1 MKLRLRVTVRSMGLR
16 TVVSVGVI
24 WAVFS
29 GIGPATAAGQMFC
42 CADEHGKQVCGDIL
56 PQACYGRAYRELGS
70 SGRTLRNVDAP
81 LTAEQRAQRA
91 IEDERRKEREAAL
104 KEQKLKDQALLDT
117 YGTEKD
123 LETLRRRAEQDINS
137 TIKAAENKIA
147 EAHKQRKRF
156 ENEAEF
162 YKKKQLPLD
171 VDKGLRDA
179 DAEIGAQVA
188 VITARK
194 KDMEAIRIKFDE
206 DLRRFRELTRRTPAG
221 Q

>member
-1 MKLRLRVTVRSMGLR
+1 MRAIVRSMGLR
-16 TVVSVGVI
+16 TTVNLI
-24 WAVFS
+24 LLWLALS
-29 GIGPATAAGQMFC
+29 GAGSAAAAGQFFC
-42 CADEHGKQVCGDIL
+42 CTDEHGKQVCGDIL

-70 SGRTLRNVDAP
+70 SGRTVRNIEAP

-91 IEDERRKEREAAL
+91 AEDERRKEQAAAL

-123 LETLRRRAEQDINS
+123 LETLRRRAELDVTS
-137 TIKAAENKIA
+137 SIKAAEEKIA
-147 EAHKQRKRF
+147 EAQKQRKKF
-156 ENEAEF
+156 SDEAEF
-162 YKKKQLPLD
+162 YKKKQLPAS

-179 DAEIGAQVA
+179 DAEIEALMS
-188 VITARK
+188 VIASKK

-206 DLRRFRELTRRTPAG
+206 DRRRFRELTRRTPAT